1 MPVIVGLDN
10 EYVSVS
16 IDTDKRLVSHVFK
29 KFIYGDAFREAL
41 STGAALMEK
50 HKATKWLSDDRN
62 NAALPKPDMDWS
74 MTQWFP
80 RVKKA
85 GWKHWAL
92 VLPKM
97 VIGQMNMKAFVDTY
111 GKQGLE
117 VRVFDNPDEA
127 KTWIESV

>member
-16 IDTDKRLVSHVFK
+16 IDTDKRMVSHMFK
-29 KFIYGDAFREAL
+29 KYIYGDAFREAL
-41 STGAALMEK
+41 STGAELMEK

-62 NAALPKPDMDWS
+62 NGALPKPDMEWS
-74 MTQWFP
+74 MGVWFP

-92 VLPKM
+92 VLPKL
-97 VIGQMNMKAFVDTY
+97 VVGQMNMKAFTDQY
-111 GKQGLE
+111 AKEGLE
-117 VRVFDNPDEA
+117 VRVFDDPAAA
-127 KTWIESV
+127 KAWLEKA